1 MVLDLSSIKSYSVIC
16 QIKLTCLTVKSNKLD
31 LMGCHV
37 SMDSKGS
44 VNPHLTADTE
54 KFVFHKMPEVNSP
67 KIQTK

>member
-31 LMGCHV
+31 LIGFHV
-37 SMDSKGS
+37 SMDSKGNI
-44 VNPHLTADTE
+44 NPHLTADAE
-54 KFVFHKMPEVNSP
+54 KLMCHKMPVVNSP